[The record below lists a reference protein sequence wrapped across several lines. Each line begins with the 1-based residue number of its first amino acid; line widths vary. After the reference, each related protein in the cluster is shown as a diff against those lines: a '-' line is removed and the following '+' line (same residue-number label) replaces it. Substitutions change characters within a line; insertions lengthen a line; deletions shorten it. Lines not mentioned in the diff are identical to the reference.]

1 MSGSKEKSNEASK
14 SKKTIEE
21 LEKGK
26 EHSRNGYGDRDI
38 PEKED

>member
-1 MSGSKEKSNEASK
+1 MSDSKENSSK
-14 SKKTIEE
+14 DPESKKTIEE